1 MKQIDLDD
9 LPARVAR
16 MLGQLESGE
25 ELLLVQNGGVVARL
39 TVATAPA
46 PSPDPLAGQPPDEA
60 MAEVMEHFK
69 TMIEDE
75 F

>member
-9 LPARVAR
+9 LPPRVAR

-25 ELLLVQNGGVVARL
+25 ELVLVQNGALVARL
-39 TVATAPA
+39 AVAAAPT
-46 PSPDPLAGQPPDEA
+46 PSPDSLADLPPDEA

-69 TMIEDE
+69 TMIEEE

>member
-9 LPARVAR
+9 LPPRVAR
-16 MLGQLESGE
+16 LLGQLEAGE
-25 ELLLVQNGGVVARL
+25 ELVLVQGGALVARL
-39 TVATAPA
+39 SVADAAPA
-46 PSPDPLAGQPPDEA
+46 SDPTADLPPEEA

-69 TMIEDE
+69 TMIEEE

>member
-9 LPARVAR
+9 LPPRVAR
-16 MLGQLESGE
+16 MLSQLESAE
-25 ELLLVQNGGVVARL
+25 ELVLVQNAGVVARL
-39 TVATAPA
+39 VVAEAAPA
-46 PSPDPLAGQPPDEA
+46 PDPLADLPPEEA